1 MYASTPHP
9 FVTPSRPA
17 SSKPASKYPTMEE
30 LSRLFVDT
38 DGVYDPRAAVY
49 PLHADAGRVRDQVD
63 AWLARKVASEHNAEV
78 PAPPGA
84 PMPEFTPKQWEWI
97 NFLTASAETAARAVG
112 FEEGTRLG
120 YRGGRVVGRTE
131 GRVEVSEVVA
141 GAFAGYVDEEAHAAA
156 HLRADKELLAEV
168 IKTLGAASERGAAA

>member
-1 MYASTPHP
+1 M
-9 FVTPSRPA
+9 
-17 SSKPASKYPTMEE
+17 
-30 LSRLFVDT
+30 SRLFVDA
-38 DGVYDPRAAVY
+38 DGAYDPRAAVY
-49 PLHADAGRVRDQVD
+49 PLHADAARVREQVD
-63 AWLARKVASEHNAEV
+63 SWLSRRVASEHSAEV
-78 PAPPGA
+78 PAPPAG
-84 PMPEFTPKQWEWI
+84 PMPEFTPEQREWI

-156 HLRADKELLAEV
+156 HICADKELLAEV